1 MIELQSYHLTYS
13 SVATRES
20 VRIGSLLTALNGL
33 EISAFDIE
41 NAYLNAP
48 NREKVH
54 VIVGKEIFGEQ
65 YEGKRDVIVRSLY
78 RLKSAGVV
86 WRAMFA
92 HCI

>member
-1 MIELQSYHLTYS
+1 MELQSYHLTYS

-20 VRIGSLLTALNGL
+20 VRIGFLLASLNGL

-41 NAYLNAP
+41 NAYLNTP

-65 YEGKRDVIVRSLY
+65 HEEKRDVIVRSLS
-78 RLKSAGVV
+78 RLKSTGVA